1 MITKR
6 QYTDFL
12 DNHFN
17 GRTRCYFCMGGT
29 KSKEIVYHIRAH
41 NLGLTGNDASTP
53 TLYFHV
59 DCFRLVAG
67 EDFMFDFF
75 KGNCR

>member
-1 MITKR
+1 MITKQ

-12 DNHFN
+12 DDSHN
-17 GRTRCYFCMGGT
+17 GRTRCYFCMDGT
-29 KSKEIVYHIRAH
+29 KSRETVYHIRVH
-41 NLGLTGNDASTP
+41 HLGFTGDDVSTP

-75 KGNCR
+75 KGD